1 MKLLYVSYWGVSDP
15 LFQATVLPNLKILQ
29 SFDFVKEIWVST
41 IEREVRPPKED
52 GLPKGLRHIA
62 LYARNIGFT
71 LLDRGL
77 DLFCFTGELRKL
89 IETEHFGL
97 IIARSSMAG
106 SLVFKA
112 AKSNSI
118 PIIIES
124 FEPHA
129 AYMLESGIW
138 HRWDPRYLFQTRKE
152 IRQKQHATGL
162 ITVANNYKEQLVK
175 EGYSAEKISVA
186 PCPVDQQQF
195 AYDTQQRNEIRDS
208 LGISDDTL
216 VGIYVGKFGGIY
228 WDDEALQLFGQLN
241 ELLDNRFHMI
251 ILSNQEGLESRLSG
265 HGLHPAQVTAR
276 QVQHHEVAAYLS
288 AADVA
293 FATIKSTPHRKFCSA
308 IKIAEYWAN
317 GLPIMIPEGIGD
329 DTDIIRKAN
338 AGVIIHEN
346 TPLHQNVSIDQLKKL
361 TTPEKRQ
368 AISGLAT
375 RWRDLTLT
383 RDAYQ
388 YQFDRIERGRF

>member
-29 SFDFVKEIWVST
+29 SFDFIKEIWVST
-41 IEREVRPPKED
+41 VEREEGLPEEDVLPKE
-52 GLPKGLRHIA
+52 LQHIR
-62 LYARNIGFT
+62 LNARNSGFT

-77 DLFCFTGELRKL
+77 DMFHFAEELRKL
-89 IETEHFGL
+89 IETESFGV
-97 IIARSSMAG
+97 IVARSSMAG

-112 AKSNSI
+112 AKSNKI

-138 HRWDPRYLFQTRKE
+138 RWWDPRYLFQTKKE
-152 IRQKQHATGL
+152 ARQKQHATGL
-162 ITVANNYKEQLVK
+162 ITVANNYKDQLIK
-175 EGYSAEKISVA
+175 EGYNAEKISVA

-195 AYDTQQRNEIRDS
+195 AYDAIQRHKIRDS

-228 WDDEALQLFGQLN
+228 WDDEALGLFGQLN
-241 ELLDNRFHMI
+241 ELLDYRFHMI
-251 ILSNQEGLESRLSG
+251 ILSNQEGLEARLSS
-265 HGLHPAQVTAR
+265 HGLHPEQVTAR

-293 FATIKSTPHRKFCSA
+293 FATIKSTPHRRFCSA

-329 DTDIIRKAN
+329 DSDIIRAAN
-338 AGVIIHEN
+338 AGVIIHEK
-346 TPLHQNVSIDQLKKL
+346 TPLKQVLSIDMIRKL
-361 TTPEKRQ
+361 ITREKRQ
-368 AISGLAT
+368 AIAKLAT
-375 RWRDLTLT
+375 KWRDLTLT
-383 RDAYQ
+383 REAYK
-388 YQFDRIERGRF
+388 YQFHRIRQGRA